1 MFKERV
7 KMNIVFLIRSVANKG
22 GLERT
27 ITDKV
32 NALADMGH
40 TVTLVTYEQGSHPY
54 AFPIESTVRCI
65 DLACRYYTIYKF
77 PLFKR
82 LYEDWK
88 MKRRF
93 AKKMRAFVNQVRPDV
108 FVTPTLTSEFMDV
121 IMSLRPQTRVVIES
135 HTAFIHD
142 MRGGGLVER
151 IHKYALLRSV
161 KRCDLLIALTMDDT
175 ECWIQHVRNVAT
187 VSNPLTSYPETLSH
201 PSKESGRIISVGRL
215 EPQKRFDRLIKAFS
229 LIAQKYPL
237 WHIDIYGEGGDE
249 VALQR
254 LIEENGIAKQIHL
267 KGVTSDVYSE
277 YERSQFFVFSSD
289 YEGFGLV
296 LIEAMACSVP
306 CVSTD
311 CPFGPSEIIEDGK
324 TGLLSKMDVE
334 DLAEK
339 MEWMITHE
347 EERKAMGIAARQA
360 AARYRKEI
368 VMPQWEQAYLS
379 VIK

>member
-1 MFKERV
+1 
-7 KMNIVFLIRSVANKG
+7 MNIVFLIRSVANKG

-267 KGVTSDVYSE
+267 KGVTS
-277 YERSQFFVFSSD
+277 
-289 YEGFGLV
+289 GFGLV

>member
-1 MFKERV
+1 MFIERV
-7 KMNIVFLIRSVANKG
+7 KMNIVFLIRSVAKKNG
-22 GLERT
+22 VERT

-32 NALADMGH
+32 NALANMGH
-40 TVTLVTYEQGSHPY
+40 TVTLVTYEQCNHPY
-54 AFPIESTVRCI
+54 AFPIDEKVHCVDI
-65 DLACRYYTIYKF
+65 DCRYYTIYKH
-77 PLFKR
+77 PWFKR
-82 LYEDWK
+82 LFEVWK
-88 MKRRF
+88 TKCRF
-93 AKKMRAFVNQVRPDV
+93 EKNIRAFVNQVHPDV
-108 FVTPTLTSEFMDV
+108 IVTTTYIKEFMDV
-121 IMSLRPQTRVVIES
+121 VMSLRYQTRVVVES
-135 HTAFIHD
+135 HTAFTHD
-142 MRGGGLVER
+142 MMGGTIIDRIRKFGL
-151 IHKYALLRSV
+151 LCSV
-161 KRCDLLIALTMDDT
+161 KQCDLLIALTMNDT
-175 ECWIQHVRNVAT
+175 ECWSQHIRNVAT
-187 VSNPLTSYPETLSH
+187 VSNPLTFYPEILYH

-229 LIAQKYPL
+229 LIACKYPL
-237 WHIDIYGEGGDE
+237 WYIDIYGEGGDK
-249 VALQR
+249 VALLR
-254 LIEENGIAKQIHL
+254 LIEENGLANQIHL

-289 YEGFGLV
+289 FEGFGLV
-296 LIEAMACSVP
+296 LIEAMACSIP

-311 CPFGPSEIIEDGK
+311 CPYGPSEIIEDGK
-324 TGLLSKMDVE
+324 TGLLSKMDAK

>member
-1 MFKERV
+1 
-7 KMNIVFLIRSVANKG
+7 MNIVFLIRSVANKG

-108 FVTPTLTSEFMDV
+108 FVTTTYIKEFMDV
-121 IMSLRPQTRVVIES
+121 VMSLRYQTRVVVES
-135 HTAFIHD
+135 HTAFTHD
-142 MRGGGLVER
+142 MMGGTIIDRIRKFGL
-151 IHKYALLRSV
+151 LCSV

-289 YEGFGLV
+289 FEGFGLV
-296 LIEAMACSVP
+296 LIEAMACSIPV
-306 CVSTD
+306 VSTD
-311 CPFGPSEIIEDGK
+311 CPYGPSEIIEDGK
-324 TGLLSKMDVE
+324 TGLLSKMDAK

-347 EERKAMGIAARQA
+347 EERNAMGIAARKA

-368 VMPQWEQAYLS
+368 VMPQWEKAYLS

>member
-1 MFKERV
+1 
-7 KMNIVFLIRSVANKG
+7 MNIVFLIRSVANKG

-32 NALADMGH
+32 NALANMGH
-40 TVTLVTYEQGSHPY
+40 TVTLVTYEQGCHPY
-54 AFPIESTVRCI
+54 AFPIEPTVRCV

-121 IMSLRPQTRVVIES
+121 IMSLRLQTRVVIES
-135 HTAFIHD
+135 HTAFTHD
-142 MRGGGLVER
+142 MRGEGLVER

-175 ECWIQHVRNVAT
+175 ECWIQHVRNVVT
-187 VSNPLTSYPETLSH
+187 VSNPLTLYPETLSH
-201 PSKESGRIISVGRL
+201 PSKESGRIVSVGRL

-229 LIAQKYPL
+229 LIACKYPL
-237 WHIDIYGEGGDE
+237 WYIDIYGEGGDK
-249 VALQR
+249 VALQS
-254 LIEENGIAKQIHL
+254 LIEENGLAKQIHL